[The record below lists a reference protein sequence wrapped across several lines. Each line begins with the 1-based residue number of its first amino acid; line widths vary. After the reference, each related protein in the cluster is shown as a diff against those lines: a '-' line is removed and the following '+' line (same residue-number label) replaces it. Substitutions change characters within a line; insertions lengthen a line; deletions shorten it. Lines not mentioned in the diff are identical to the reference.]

1 MIFDS
6 RSHSRSYTQSCQA
19 QDTGPRARS
28 HYYIFH
34 FHVSLLLWSGLPV
47 DIIDNCG
54 YIDIDTQPAQLRRT
68 LALAAPCQ
76 HHYRLSLVPRHP
88 GCWLMLALPG
98 LNGELIDFSVS
109 SLASAEVLRWV
120 MAVLPQCRL

>member
-34 FHVSLLLWSGLPV
+34 VSLLLWSELPE

-54 YIDIDTQPAQLRRT
+54 YIDIPGVAKQL
-68 LALAAPCQ
+68 ANFG
-76 HHYRLSLVPRHP
+76 S
-88 GCWLMLALPG
+88 
-98 LNGELIDFSVS
+98 I
-109 SLASAEVLRWV
+109 
-120 MAVLPQCRL
+120 